1 MKIHSSFDDHDLTR
15 EKQQDHV
22 IKVACKVSYQHILDV
37 ETILR
42 GTLHQYSVFSII
54 TPCLLAEGVNF
65 TLKKYNK
72 LAIVDINI
80 DCQANL
86 LL

>member
-22 IKVACKVSYQHILDV
+22 NKVAFKVSYQHILDV

-65 TLKKYNK
+65 TLKKKSIKGLSWSSGDNC
-72 LAIVDINI
+72 L
-80 DCQANL
+80 
-86 LL
+86 